1 MAPITHDIDESTAAV
16 TTESTPSDAPH
27 TRRAARR
34 RSRHI
39 PSGATPRPPLV
50 LPQRRSGHTGLAVK
64 LLLAGALA
72 VATVAIMQENGVG
85 GGRGPGAAPPEV
97 IVELD

>member
-1 MAPITHDIDESTAAV
+1 MAPITHDIDEAASAV
-16 TTESTPSDAPH
+16 RTESTPSDAPR
-27 TRRAARR
+27 TGRTARR
-34 RSRHI
+34 RARHV

-72 VATVAIMQENGVG
+72 VATVAIVQENGVAG
-85 GGRGPGAAPPEV
+85 DRGPGAAPPEV